1 MIQIIGT
8 KQCNDT
14 KKAIRFCKEARI
26 VHHFVDLNDRPLSPG
41 ELGSILDTY
50 RAEELIDTAS
60 KTYKK
65 EGYAYR
71 VYDPLEELREKPAL
85 CKTPVIRSRGKTHL
99 GFDEAILRSWGA
111 SDA

>member
-8 KQCNDT
+8 KQCNET
-14 KKAIRFCKEARI
+14 KKAIRFCREARI
-26 VHHFVDLNDRPLSPG
+26 AHHFVDLNERSLSPG
-41 ELGSILDTY
+41 EIASILTTY

-60 KTYKK
+60 KVYRK
-65 EGYAYR
+65 EGYEYR

-85 CKTPVIRSRGKTHL
+85 HKTPIIRFRGKTHL
-99 GFDEAILRSWGA
+99 GYDEAILRAWGA

>member
-26 VHHFVDLNDRPLSPG
+26 AHHFVDLNDRPLSPG

-99 GFDEAILRSWGA
+99 VFDEAILRSWGA

>member
-26 VHHFVDLNDRPLSPG
+26 AHHFVDLNDRPLSPG

>member
-8 KQCNDT
+8 KQCNET
-14 KKAIRFCKEARI
+14 KKAIRFCREARI
-26 VHHFVDLNDRPLSPG
+26 AHHFVDLNERPLSPG
-41 ELGSILDTY
+41 EFASILSVY

-60 KTYKK
+60 KVYRK

-71 VYDPLEELREKPAL
+71 VYDPLEELKENPGL
-85 CKTPVIRSRGKTHL
+85 HKTPIIRFRGKTHL
-99 GFDEAILRSWGA
+99 GYDEAILRAWGA